1 MPDQLDN
8 PLGGRGAGVTAL
20 TVRIADGL
28 FIAVQR
34 HALPTGPVWKVEARS
49 DANLTTPPALS
60 GTANASTVE
69 NLQALATQT
78 RTLFARDGGR

>member
-8 PLGGRGAGVTAL
+8 PLDGRGAGVTAL

-34 HALPTGPVWKVEARS
+34 RVLDGRPAWAVEARP

-78 RTLFARDGGR
+78 RTLVARDGGR